1 MEKLSHK
8 VKLYLKANGKTWE
21 AEENRIVL
29 VNNSDGNGD
38 IIATWNVGGLAKP
51 TDEQL
56 NSYSAQA
63 GTDYDN
69 NIVRATRKNS
79 YGDIGDQLDEIFKDI
94 DAWKARIQ
102 AIKDSNPKG

>member
-63 GTDYDN
+63 ITDYNN

-102 AIKDSNPKG
+102 AIKDANPKS